1 MVTQHS
7 LRSTSCAKC
16 GKVSRKCFV
25 WLMLLIVLP
34 YIGQFFPELRMY
46 HENQVETV
54 KCPRSCSLD
63 GGSVAFCIFDNATSA
78 VARLDFY
85 LSYELLGNDCGGRT
99 SGNGSAFISFRVKQ
113 RMSGSTIY
121 CAQSMLHCSSIVNTL
136 IPPLLIIVEGM
147 CISVFDCC
155 GDIGHTT
162 SCYKYTCLYC
172 SYMYVETYNY

>member
-1 MVTQHS
+1 
-7 LRSTSCAKC
+7 
-16 GKVSRKCFV
+16 
-25 WLMLLIVLP
+25 
-34 YIGQFFPELRMY
+34 MY

-121 CAQSMLHCSSIVNTL
+121 CAQSMLHCSSLVNTL

-155 GDIGHTT
+155 VIEVIPPAVTT
-162 SCYKYTCLYC
+162 TCLC
-172 SYMYVETYNY
+172 CCCMCVETYSCSSGRQIMTYQVFEGCTLYLLK